1 MISPMSEIV
10 AKMFYGPLQFLMDR
24 VQHLA
29 GFTWRSVEPLGGEH
43 VQINGYAAR
52 GRGTRGRN
60 A

>member
-1 MISPMSEIV
+1 MSEIV

>member
-1 MISPMSEIV
+1 MSEII
-10 AKMFYGPLQFLMDR
+10 AEMFCGPLQFLVFK

-43 VQINGYAAR
+43 VQIHGYAAR
-52 GRGTRGRN
+52 GCGTRGRD